1 MKRKNNGKLLLG
13 IPEEKKDI
21 AFGAGKGFFL
31 SVLIA
36 WLFYQDIRG
45 MLWAPACF
53 FFLCKKEKKEGMER
67 RKEKLGR
74 QFAEFL
80 GFLEEAL
87 AAGYSLERAVFEAGK
102 GMKASYGEDYFGEL
116 LSAMQRKMSVG
127 GTVEEAFTEFAE
139 RSGCEEAKD
148 FAEVLYI
155 AKRTGGAVRQVVTNT
170 EGILSRKQETIRQI
184 RGTLHSRLYE
194 NSLMKCMPFAM
205 LLYLQ
210 IGMPGF
216 LSGLYHN
223 LLGNV
228 LMTVLLLC
236 YMGICIAMDTI
247 SRVTV

>member
-1 MKRKNNGKLLLG
+1 
-13 IPEEKKDI
+13 
-21 AFGAGKGFFL
+21 
-31 SVLIA
+31 
-36 WLFYQDIRG
+36 
-45 MLWAPACF
+45 
-53 FFLCKKEKKEGMER
+53 
-67 RKEKLGR
+67 
-74 QFAEFL
+74 
-80 GFLEEAL
+80 
-87 AAGYSLERAVFEAGK
+87 
-102 GMKASYGEDYFGEL
+102 MKASYGEDYFGEL

-210 IGMPGF
+210 VGMPGF